1 MSEIEQLKKI
11 VLNGEF
17 DIDSRNDILK
27 LEEELIEISAAEKL
41 LLNPVIKRYVDYLNT
56 EVERCTF
63 LLSHDRKLTDV
74 ERQVLFEKREICEHF
89 SSLFTGQKKELLEQQ
104 IKDLLDVAR
113 SQNNL

>member
-1 MSEIEQLKKI
+1 MSEIEQLKKL
-11 VLNGEF
+11 VF
-17 DIDSRNDILK
+17 DGGFDSDSRNDILK

-41 LLNPVIKRYVDYLNT
+41 LHNPVIKKYVDYLDT
-56 EVERCTF
+56 EAERCTF
-63 LLSHDRKLTDV
+63 LLSRDRKLTDV

-89 SSLFTGQKKELLEQQ
+89 ASLFTGKKKELLEQQ